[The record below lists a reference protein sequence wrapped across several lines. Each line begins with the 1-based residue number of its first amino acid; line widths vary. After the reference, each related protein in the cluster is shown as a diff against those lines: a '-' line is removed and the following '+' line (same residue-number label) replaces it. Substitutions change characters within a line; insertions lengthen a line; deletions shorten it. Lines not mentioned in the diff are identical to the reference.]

1 MKHSAA
7 HPSLQVRHKSL
18 GRRMLDHWQIYL
30 LLMLRSVGSAFH
42 APAMK
47 SSIPLLAPEKE
58 LTRIAS
64 INQTIQA
71 LCNICGPV
79 LGAALIVSTN
89 MSVVMLLDVAGAAI
103 ACTTLMFVSLIRKK
117 QKLKQPIMYSGI

>member
-1 MKHSAA
+1 
-7 HPSLQVRHKSL
+7 
-18 GRRMLDHWQIYL
+18 
-30 LLMLRSVGSAFH
+30 
-42 APAMK
+42 MK

-103 ACTTLMFVSLIRKK
+103 ACTTLMFVFIPNPEKTETETTNNVLRDMKEGFQAICSNCG
-117 QKLKQPIMYSGI
+117 LKWVMVS

>member
-1 MKHSAA
+1 
-7 HPSLQVRHKSL
+7 
-18 GRRMLDHWQIYL
+18 
-30 LLMLRSVGSAFH
+30 MLRSVGSAFH

-103 ACTTLMFVSLIRKK
+103 AVQHSCLYLSLIRKK

>member
-1 MKHSAA
+1 
-7 HPSLQVRHKSL
+7 
-18 GRRMLDHWQIYL
+18 
-30 LLMLRSVGSAFH
+30 MLRSVGSAFH

-103 ACTTLMFVSLIRKK
+103 ACTTLMFVFIPNPEKTETETTNNVLRD
-117 QKLKQPIMYSGI
+117 M